1 MKYASLAIM
10 GFVALGGCA
19 ATQSAQN
26 ESGPLSGQDAFLQNA
41 SFQLS
46 TGGGAAILRAHAEDR
61 SVCAVSGSTAA
72 YLPKALGEIPIT
84 PGDLL
89 RVTLPGADEPMGVFK
104 VDREGGL
111 TVSGIGVLPVAG
123 LKTSEA
129 GRELDHLLAAKHR
142 PGSGSGHA
150 KLSPV
155 GDGTDRIMWLA
166 RCVTQGKW

>member
-1 MKYASLAIM
+1 MKYTCLLIV
-10 GFVALGGCA
+10 GIVALGGCA
-19 ATQSAQN
+19 STESALD
-26 ESGPLSGQDAFLQNA
+26 ETGSPSVRDGFLQNA
-41 SFQLS
+41 SLQIS
-46 TGGGAAILRAHAEDR
+46 AGSGAGVLRAHAEDR

-89 RVTLPGADEPMGVFK
+89 RVTLPGQDEPMGVFK

-123 LKTSEA
+123 LNMSEA
-129 GRELDHLLAAKHR
+129 GRELDHLLAAKHM

-155 GDGTDRIMWLA
+155 GGDTDRIMWLA